1 MEHAGF
7 ISSPEIAAQNSGRMD
22 EPRAVRDRL
31 CHGGWDEVALAGV
44 TDLPWDRILEILA
57 PVVGRLSFGEE
68 LELRAVLSRGLL
80 CNRTLAIGPLRLK
93 RRRFLWMKPG
103 TAAMD
108 GMPRHRWHH

>member
-44 TDLPWDRILEILA
+44 TDLPWDRSLEILA

-68 LELRAVLSRGLL
+68 LELRAVLSRAALQQDL
-80 CNRTLAIGPLRLK
+80 SNRALRLK
-93 RRRFLWMKPG
+93 RRRSLWMKPG